1 VGLLERVAEAR
12 GRPGSD
18 LEKRFSADQYL
29 AEYLMPAQG
38 QFMYG
43 GSQYPYGL
51 NMTWTAARS
60 HEITSTLPGYVAA
73 LRTCP
78 PAFAAEQFRAMV
90 LSQSRFTFRR
100 KPSSSTSAR
109 KTFGTKALDLLENP
123 WPNATTGE
131 LIARMEWHAGLAGNA
146 YVYRQAGRLRVL
158 RPDWIVI
165 VWGSQQEPDDA
176 AHALDGQ
183 LLGYIYC
190 NGGIHSGNEIHT
202 LLPQDVAHWSP
213 IPDPESAG
221 IGMSWVTPAVRDI
234 MGDKATADHKLK
246 FFENGA
252 TPNLVVK
259 GIQAAKQ
266 EQFEDIVDKL
276 EARHS
281 GLGNAYKTL
290 YLSAGAD
297 ATVVGADLRQLDFKN
312 VVEAGENR
320 IAFLSRVPASLLG
333 LSQGMKGSSLNA
345 GNFKMAQRSFTD
357 SWLMPTL
364 QDMCAALAPIV
375 DVPTGAELWFD
386 PTDVGLMR
394 EDSTAAAQINEIQAR
409 TITILVREGFTA
421 ESSIAA
427 VVQQDMS
434 LLVHTNLIS
443 VQLQEPGAPPGGG
456 HYVPVGT
463 GPKAPPGEAP

>member
-1 VGLLERVAEAR
+1 VAECQ
-12 GRPGSD
+12 
-18 LEKRFSADQYL
+18 L
-29 AEYLMPAQG
+29 
-38 QFMYG
+38 
-43 GSQYPYGL
+43 
-51 NMTWTAARS
+51 T
-60 HEITSTLPGYVAA
+60 
-73 LRTCP
+73 
-78 PAFAAEQFRAMV
+78 
-90 LSQSRFTFRR
+90 
-100 KPSSSTSAR
+100 
-109 KTFGTKALDLLENP
+109 
-123 WPNATTGE
+123 
-131 LIARMEWHAGLAGNA
+131 ARMEWHAGLAGNS
-146 YVYRQAGRLRVL
+146 YVYRQPDRLRVL
-158 RPDWIVI
+158 RPDWVVI

-176 AHALDGQ
+176 AHALDGE

-190 NGGIHSGNEIHT
+190 NGGLNSGNTIHT

-213 IPDPESAG
+213 IPDPEAAG
-221 IGMSWVTPAVRDI
+221 LGMSWVTPAVRDI
-234 MGDKATADHKLK
+234 MGDQATASHKLK

-259 GIQAAKQ
+259 GIQATKA
-266 EQFEDIVDKL
+266 EQFRALVDAMEEK
-276 EARHS
+276 HS
-281 GLGNAYKTL
+281 GLANAYKTL

-297 ATVVGADLRQLDFKN
+297 ATVVGHGLQQMDFKN
-312 VVEAGENR
+312 VVEASENR

-375 DVPTGAELWFD
+375 DVPSGAELWFD
-386 PTDVGLMR
+386 STDVGLMR

-421 ESSIAA
+421 ESAISA

-443 VQLQEPGAPPGGG
+443 VQLQEPGMPPGGG